1 MLCGDIPKVIR
12 LGIQEIGNREE
23 KRTVFYAADFE
34 RGPPSVKSEVDRESA
49 KQRQSDRVID
59 TERNRQRETLSD

>member
-12 LGIQEIGNREE
+12 LGIEEIGNREE
-23 KRTVFYAADFE
+23 RRTVFYAADFE

-49 KQRQSDRVID
+49 
-59 TERNRQRETLSD
+59 